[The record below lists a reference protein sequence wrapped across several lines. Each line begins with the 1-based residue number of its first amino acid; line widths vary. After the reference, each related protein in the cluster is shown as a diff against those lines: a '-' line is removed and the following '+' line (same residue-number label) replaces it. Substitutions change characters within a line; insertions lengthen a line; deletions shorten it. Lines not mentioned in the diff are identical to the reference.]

1 MTFSFIDL
9 FSGIGGFRIA
19 LEQLGG
25 KCIAFS
31 EIDKNALNTYKQNF
45 NTLEEIELGD
55 ITKVKKLPYADLI
68 VGGVPCQAWS
78 IAGKNLGF
86 DDDRGKLWFD
96 AIQTVKKV
104 KPKAFIFENVKG
116 LQDPRNLS
124 ALNLIIS
131 ELSKLNYKVKYQVLN
146 ATDFGLPQN
155 RERLFIVGIRKDI
168 KDDFIFPKVSNQ
180 RKTILDILIDKTK
193 NSNKNYYEGVEFFT
207 FCDTRNGDT
216 TIHSWDI
223 TECSESEKNI
233 CLLILNNRRKSKYGD
248 KDGNPL
254 SYEDLKIL
262 DNSITKK
269 DIESLLKKKILKK
282 VGSKFELTNSK
293 NSSGINNIYRIY
305 LPNSYHFATLTATGN
320 KDFIS
325 TDFLIKKSGDI
336 KKDFIDQIFNQK
348 KYRKLSVKE
357 TLKMQGFPE
366 NFKTHEKDSV
376 ILKQLGNAV
385 PTNVVYAVASQ
396 LKKILK

>member
-193 NSNKNYYEGVEFFT
+193 NFNKNYYEGVEFFT

-254 SYEDLKIL
+254 SYEDLKNL

-282 VGSKFELTNSK
+282 VGSKLELTNSK

-366 NFKTHEKDSV
+366 NFKTNEKESV

-396 LKKILK
+396 LKKQLK